1 MLDLV
6 ITGGDTEV
14 SGFRTGG
21 MISDYAIVQ
30 FTLCV
35 KNSSVDEQTITSRAW
50 RKLSHDDFA
59 NDLAASTLC
68 SNLDALVNL
77 SVDDMA
83 KLYRD
88 VLTAL
93 LDRHCP

>member
-1 MLDLV
+1 M
-6 ITGGDTEV
+6 TT
-14 SGFRTGG
+14 
-21 MISDYAIVQ
+21 
-30 FTLCV
+30 
-35 KNSSVDEQTITSRAW
+35 
-50 RKLSHDDFA
+50 FA

-68 SNLDALVNL
+68 SNLDTLVNL

-93 LDRHCP
+93 TVHLSRFVAEPGRITHSHWKSVDNDDDDPVPPV